1 MSSTIDTTFTAS
13 EWLRYTRHIQLPQ
26 LGAEGQARLKQ
37 SHVLI
42 VGCGGLGSPVSLY
55 LAAAGVG
62 HITLV
67 DGDIVDVT
75 NLQRQ
80 ILFGTEQV
88 GENKAESG
96 KQRLQD
102 LNPDI
107 DVSTVTSHLTPENA
121 EDLITA
127 ADLVIDCTDN
137 FSVRYLIN
145 DLCVENKKPWLF
157 SAIHQFKG
165 QCALFLP
172 GEACFRCLFPE
183 VSAHMEDCNT
193 AGVLGVLP
201 GILGTIQATEAI
213 KYLVGLPTPLKNN
226 LLLVDALDFNFQKI
240 KIIKDESCLACGE
253 NKKVDDS
260 LSAPSSICAKDTT
273 CPTDITGN
281 LQITPEQFEVLKNQT
296 DVLVLDVRSDVERRA
311 FNIGGEHI
319 PLDSL
324 EDTLQRID
332 QDKQIL
338 CYCQT
343 GIRSGK
349 AAKLLVQKGFNANSL
364 KGGLVAYL
372 KCLFNK

>member
-62 HITLV
+62 HITLI
-67 DGDIVDVT
+67 DGDTVDIT

-157 SAIHQFKG
+157 AAIHQFKG

-172 GEACFRCLFPE
+172 EEACFRCLFPE
-183 VSAHMEDCNT
+183 VSADVEDCNT

-201 GILGTIQATEAI
+201 GILGTFQATEAI
-213 KYLVGLPTPLKNN
+213 QYLAGLPTPLKNN

-240 KIIKDESCLACGE
+240 KIIKDE
-253 NKKVDDS
+253 
-260 LSAPSSICAKDTT
+260 
-273 CPTDITGN
+273 
-281 LQITPEQFEVLKNQT
+281 
-296 DVLVLDVRSDVERRA
+296 
-311 FNIGGEHI
+311 
-319 PLDSL
+319 
-324 EDTLQRID
+324 
-332 QDKQIL
+332 
-338 CYCQT
+338 
-343 GIRSGK
+343 
-349 AAKLLVQKGFNANSL
+349 
-364 KGGLVAYL
+364 
-372 KCLFNK
+372 